1 LITCS
6 LFCLDCIKIKSR
18 QTHYTSLKL
27 NSMDGLI
34 INYLLEIILNKQ
46 NVKRFYDLLTNTHYY
61 CEDDFELKTNYGLLM
76 FIDTLFLDK
85 DGYYRGLQVQHAL
98 QCEMHQYIA
107 DNKLKIFHYVTFK
120 ASAHNDFAQLNLLIT
135 EFKKDNWIILF
146 AYYIYDKA
154 FDLLNSK
161 DDCLHIKNK
170 IYAIIC
176 NLRQEESAQA
186 LQVCDECEN
195 DCPICLDAMDA
206 NNSITTLCKHS
217 FHSTCLYPMFD
228 EAIKKNSSK
237 PKISCPLCRAD
248 IIIKSRITFN
258 ETTHY
263 CS

>member
-1 LITCS
+1 
-6 LFCLDCIKIKSR
+6 
-18 QTHYTSLKL
+18 
-27 NSMDGLI
+27 MDGLI
-34 INYLLEIILNKQ
+34 ENYLLEIILNKQ
-46 NVKRFYDLLTNTHYY
+46 NVKRFYEVLTNTHYY
-61 CEDDFELKTNYGLLM
+61 CEDDFELKTNYGLLL

-98 QCEMHQYIA
+98 QCEVHQYIA
-107 DNKLKIFHYVTFK
+107 DNRLKIFHYVTFK
-120 ASAHNDFAQLNLLIT
+120 ASAHNDFAQLNLLVS

-154 FDLLNSK
+154 LELLTSK
-161 DDCLHIKNK
+161 DDCLDIKNK

-176 NLRQEESAQA
+176 NLRQEDAAQA
-186 LQVCDECEN
+186 TQVCDACEN
-195 DCPICLDAMDA
+195 DCPICLEAMDA

-228 EAIKKNSSK
+228 EAVKMHTSQ

-248 IIIKSRITFN
+248 VLIKSRITFN